1 MFENYLMCFLV
12 SMVPLIELRGSMVMA
27 AAMNLDFFTALIV
40 CVIGNMLPVPIIYF
54 FARKVLIWGADK
66 KYIGK
71 FFRFCLEKGER
82 GGQKLTKA
90 AGRGGLFVALM
101 LFVGVCGLLYPSVSQ
116 YWNARTQTH
125 AVENYREILD
135 ALKPE
140 DYAAFFQEADAYN
153 QALNALNSP
162 LVDYHNLKQYNEI
175 LNVSG
180 NGIMGYVSI
189 PKLGVELPVYHGIS
203 AEVLNV
209 ACGHLEGTSLP
220 VGGESTHCVLSAH
233 RGLPHAK
240 LFTELDKMELGDT
253 FTLTVLDRTLT
264 YQVDQIKV
272 VRPYEIDDVQIV
284 AGEDLCTLLT
294 CTPYG
299 INSHRLLVR
308 GTRIENAAPALHVT
322 SNAYRIDSLVAT
334 PMVAAP
340 ILLILLIALMV
351 KYRDKGSKPLISKE
365 EEKWLEELV

>member
-1 MFENYLMCFLV
+1 MKRDKIGILLV
-12 SMVPLIELRGSMVMA
+12 
-27 AAMNLDFFTALIV
+27 
-40 CVIGNMLPVPIIYF
+40 
-54 FARKVLIWGADK
+54 
-66 KYIGK
+66 
-71 FFRFCLEKGER
+71 
-82 GGQKLTKA
+82 
-90 AGRGGLFVALM
+90 LM

-116 YWNARTQTH
+116 YWNSKTQTR

-140 DYAAFFQEADAYN
+140 DYEACFQEAEAYN
-153 QALNALNSP
+153 AELSKLSTP
-162 LVDYHNLKQYNEI
+162 LFDYRKVKGYNRI

-180 NGIMGYVSI
+180 NGIMGYLSI
-189 PKLGVELPVYHGIS
+189 PKLGVELPLYHGIS
-203 AEVLNV
+203 AEVLNI

-220 VGGESTHCVLSAH
+220 VGGESTHSVLSAH

-253 FTLTVLDRTLT
+253 FTITVLDRMIT

-272 VRPYEIDDVQIV
+272 VHPDEIDDVQIV
-284 AGEDLCTLLT
+284 PGEDLCTLLT

-308 GTRIENAAPALHVT
+308 GTRIENAAPVLHVT

-334 PMVAAP
+334 PIVAAP
-340 ILLILLIALMV
+340 ILLILLIVLMV

-365 EEKWLEELV
+365 EEEWAKEEWK